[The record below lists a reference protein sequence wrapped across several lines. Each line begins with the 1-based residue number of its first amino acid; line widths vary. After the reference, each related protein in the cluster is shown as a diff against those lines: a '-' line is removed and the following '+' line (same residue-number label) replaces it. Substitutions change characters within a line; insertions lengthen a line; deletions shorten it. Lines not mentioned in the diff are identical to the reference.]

1 MVLVVVATATVGACT
16 EVTTDC
22 FAVMMVAATEIGCE
36 TTVGLVGGSCR
47 CMLCWCCKG
56 ATVAVLSLDEEL
68 TCGLLDSRSFSSMEI
83 ICCSSSF
90 CCGVRLFREVRWMI

>member
-1 MVLVVVATATVGACT
+1 MVATETVGTCT
-16 EVTTDC
+16 EVTTDG
-22 FAVMMVAATEIGCE
+22 FAVIMVAATEMGCE
-36 TTVGLVGGSCR
+36 TTTCLAGGSCR
-47 CMLCWCCKG
+47 CILCGCGKG

-90 CCGVRLFREVRWMI
+90 CCGVGFFREFR

>member
-16 EVTTDC
+16 EVTTDG
-22 FAVMMVAATEIGCE
+22 FAVMMVAATEMGCE
-36 TTVGLVGGSCR
+36 MTVCCLAGGSCR
-47 CMLCWCCKG
+47 CMLCWCGKG
-56 ATVAVLSLDEEL
+56 ATVAVLSFDEEL

-90 CCGVRLFREVRWMI
+90 CCGVGFLREFR